1 MEKKDYLPFCRYYK
15 GEKENPY
22 KGGNKALFWEYERAW
37 IDLSIDEN
45 DNALGDMLDE
55 YIAAGLSEFEIR
67 DGIPATLKAL
77 LFNRYGHWLGG
88 YGLIEDAKA
97 FKKFYL
103 NEYKKEA

>member
-22 KGGNKALFWEYERAW
+22 ESGNKALFWDYEKKW
-37 IDLSIDEN
+37 IESSIDK
-45 DNALGDMLDE
+45 DDALGNMLDE
-55 YIAAGLSEFEIR
+55 YIAAGLSEFEMQDDTPI
-67 DGIPATLKAL
+67 ALKSL
-77 LFNRYGHWLGG
+77 LFNRYCHWNGG
-88 YGLIEDAKA
+88 YGLSDDAKA

>member
-22 KGGNKALFWEYERAW
+22 KSGNKALFWDYERAW
-37 IDLSIDEN
+37 IESSIEKD
-45 DNALGDMLDE
+45 DALGNMLDE
-55 YIAAGLSEFEIR
+55 YIAAGLSEFEMR

-88 YGLIEDAKA
+88 YGLIEDAKG
-97 FKKFYL
+97 FKKFY
-103 NEYKKEA
+103 ERYYQH